1 MDVPQLDTLKKEF
14 ELSLLF
20 ITHDLRV
27 AAQICDRLI
36 VMQKGRIVEHGSAT
50 EIFLSPQHAY
60 TRELLAAIPGRAHH
74 AEPARA
80 AAV

>member
-1 MDVPQLDTLKKEF
+1 MKKEF

-50 EIFLSPQHAY
+50 EIFLSPQHPY